1 MITNKKEYA
10 RQKSKEAAER
20 NKKKNENRTVYN
32 PKQCPKCKITKEP
45 QFFTKDKTSKDGLY
59 GICKACRKVQRKER
73 YEKDYDVMKR
83 KMKNMTGGIYTIKN
97 KKENKIYV
105 GQSIMIEQRR
115 TQHFTD
121 LRGKR
126 HPNKQLQEDFN
137 RLGEESFE
145 HQVYQEVDKDDVLL
159 IKLKEL
165 ETMLKFRNDGWSL
178 YNSEEQ

>member
-1 MITNKKEYA
+1 MKK
-10 RQKSKEAAER
+10 
-20 NKKKNENRTVYN
+20 
-32 PKQCPKCKITKEP
+32 CPMCKTKKEP
-45 QFFTKDKTSKDGLY
+45 QFFTKDKTKKDGLY
-59 GICKACRKVQRKER
+59 AICKACRKIKRKKR
-73 YEKDYDVMKR
+73 YEKDYDVMKQR
-83 KMKNMTGGIYTIKN
+83 LQNMTGGIYIIKN

-126 HPNKQLQEDFN
+126 HQNKELQEDFS
-137 RLGEESFE
+137 RLGEEEFE

-178 YNSEEQ
+178 YNSELK

>member
-1 MITNKKEYA
+1 MIVSKKEYA

-20 NKKKNENRTVYN
+20 NKKKNENRITYSE
-32 PKQCPKCKITKEP
+32 KRCPKCKTTKQPEFFNKDIT
-45 QFFTKDKTSKDGLY
+45 TKDGLH
-59 GICKACRKVQRKER
+59 GICKECRNIRRKKNYKKEYETTKQRMR
-73 YEKDYDVMKR
+73 
-83 KMKNMTGGIYTIKN
+83 NMTGGVYIIKN
-97 KKENKIYV
+97 KKENKIYI

-126 HPNKQLQEDFN
+126 HQNKQLQEDFS

-145 HQVYQEVDKDDVLL
+145 HQVYLEVDKDDVLL

-165 ETMLKFRNDGWSL
+165 ETMLKFRNDGWTL
-178 YNSEEQ
+178 YNSEEK

>member
-1 MITNKKEYA
+1 MIVNKKEYA

-20 NKKKNENRTVYN
+20 NKKKNENRTTYSE
-32 PKQCPKCKITKEP
+32 KRCPMCKITKES
-45 QFFTKDKTSKDGLY
+45 QLFSIERGRKDGLCCY
-59 GICKACRKVQRKER
+59 CKDCKKVIRKNRSHKNKQRLQ
-73 YEKDYDVMKR
+73 
-83 KMKNMTGGIYTIKN
+83 NMTGGIYIIKN

-115 TQHFTD
+115 NQHFTN

-126 HPNKQLQEDFN
+126 HQNKQLQEDFN
-137 RLGEESFE
+137 RLGEEFFE
-145 HQVYQEVDKDDVLL
+145 HQVYQELAKDDVLL

-178 YNSEEQ
+178 YNSEEK